1 MKIYT
6 TAELQEKEKIENL
19 LKEYNLKEI
28 ARLGNMCY
36 LTLTNRMKYLDIV
49 NPGRKNSG
57 RKRKVFHFNT
67 INTK

>member
-6 TAELQEKEKIENL
+6 TAELQEKETITNL
-19 LKEYNLKEI
+19 LKDHGVVET

-49 NPGRKNSG
+49 NPGKKNSG

-67 INTK
+67 K

>member
-6 TAELQEKEKIENL
+6 TAELQEKEEIDL
-19 LKEYNLKEI
+19 VLKK
-28 ARLGNMCY
+28 LGKGKAAQYFGVCWK
-36 LTLTNRMKYLDIV
+36 TLDNRMKYLDIV
-49 NPGRKNSG
+49 YEARKNSG